1 MVKGDVVL
9 TAVVRESCRVT
20 GGEVEGAGFRVAN
33 ENCRATM
40 SLMEVDPFLGLLS
53 AN

>member
-1 MVKGDVVL
+1 MVL

-20 GGEVEGAGFRVAN
+20 GGEVEGAGFRGAN